1 MKNTCLLLLASLL
14 LSCTDKIKVKEM
26 WVEEIRKTEQ
36 AFAHMA
42 DTAGIEA
49 AFIYY
54 AANEAVLNR
63 NNQLIKGKKAIEAY
77 FANKAAAYK
86 NIKLSWEPEL
96 IEIAEAGDLAYTY
109 GSYQMVN
116 TETNETTTGIFHTV
130 WKRQE
135 SGVWRYVWD

>member
-1 MKNTCLLLLASLL
+1 
-14 LSCTDKIKVKEM
+14 M

-86 NIKLSWEPEL
+86 NIKLNWEPEL

-135 SGVWRYVWD
+135 SGACRYVWD